1 MSQCGLAEAGP
12 LLTNL
17 FILMKEGGEMKKVLV
32 AEDDEFSREIIVHIV
47 KDLGLIAIQCSN
59 GKTALEILFDNPDIN
74 LLISD
79 IMMPELDGM
88 MLIKI
93 LRGKEKFVN
102 LPIIIISGVAAL
114 NELEHILELGPS
126 TFLDKPLNSS
136 ELKRNIKELLNLN

>member
-1 MSQCGLAEAGP
+1 MR
-12 LLTNL
+12 
-17 FILMKEGGEMKKVLV
+17 KVLV
-32 AEDDEFSREIIVHIV
+32 AEDDEVSREIIVHIV
-47 KDLGLIAIQCSN
+47 EDLGLTAIQSSN
-59 GKTALEILFDNPDIN
+59 GKIALEILFDNPDIN

-93 LRGKEKFVN
+93 IRGKEKFAN

-136 ELKRNIKELLNLN
+136 ELKRNIKELLKIE